1 MVLFLVLPDNADTVV
16 VVVGLG
22 VDAAETNLPA

>member
-1 MVLFLVLPDNADTVV
+1 VVV

-22 VDAAETNLPA
+22 VGVGRVRTNMRPWVLGDEIAE